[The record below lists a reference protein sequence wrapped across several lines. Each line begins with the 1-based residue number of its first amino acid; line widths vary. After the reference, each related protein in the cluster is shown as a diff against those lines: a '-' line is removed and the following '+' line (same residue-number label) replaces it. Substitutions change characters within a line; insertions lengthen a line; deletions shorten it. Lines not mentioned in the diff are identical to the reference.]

1 MSTERLTADE
11 LKAFTK
17 AARDKGGERGLLLR
31 TLLRTGARLNEV
43 INLRVEDVS
52 LAEGHLTIRNPASSV
67 SRQVPLVEPLLTE
80 LREHVEGRDSGLVFE
95 ELGGDRR
102 NHYRVARLVRQT
114 AKKAGIERGVGVG
127 EIRRTVAHLLAKR
140 GGATLRQIG
149 AFLGIMDT
157 ETASIPMVKFLE
169 G

>member
-1 MSTERLTADE
+1 VT
-11 LKAFTK
+11 
-17 AARDKGGERGLLLR
+17 
-31 TLLRTGARLNEV
+31 
-43 INLRVEDVS
+43 
-52 LAEGHLTIRNPASSV
+52 
-67 SRQVPLVEPLLTE
+67 
-80 LREHVEGRDSGLVFE
+80 
-95 ELGGDRR
+95 
-102 NHYRVARLVRQT
+102 RLVSQT

-157 ETASIPMVKFLE
+157 ETTSIPMVKFLE